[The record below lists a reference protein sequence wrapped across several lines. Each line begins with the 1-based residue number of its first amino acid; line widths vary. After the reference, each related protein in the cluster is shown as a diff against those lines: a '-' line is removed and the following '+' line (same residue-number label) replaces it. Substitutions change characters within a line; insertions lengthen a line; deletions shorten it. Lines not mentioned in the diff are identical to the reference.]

1 MEGIIT
7 DQEATKCLDYIR
19 DNAVKYAQA
28 KANRIY
34 IEQFRKSKKA
44 ILMQEAMK
52 SISGKSTVQ
61 ERESY
66 AYAHDDYV
74 ELLDGLKTAVEDEE
88 KLKWLLVAAQAKLE
102 TYRTISANNRR
113 AVQ

>member
-1 MEGIIT
+1 MDGFIT

-19 DNAVKYAQA
+19 DNAAKYAEA
-28 KANRIY
+28 KANRVY

-44 ILMQEAMK
+44 ILMQDAMK

-66 AYAHDDYV
+66 AYSHNDYI
-74 ELLDGLKTAVEDEE
+74 ELLDGLKVAVEEEE
-88 KLKWLLVAAQAKLE
+88 KYKWMLLAAQTKLE
-102 TYRTISANNRR
+102 VYRTISANNRR
-113 AVQ
+113 ATQ